1 MNFMATL
8 FLIGQIVLGIYFIH
22 AGLNHFRHLEMMTGY
37 AASKKMPSPKLSVV
51 VSGLMLLLG
60 GLGILFQ
67 TQLVWSYGPLVAFLV
82 LAAFMVHPYWKDAD
96 AGMKMANMVNFQKN
110 LALAAALFM
119 LLGLQG

>member
-37 AASKKMPSPKLSVV
+37 AASKKLPMPKLSVV

-67 TQLVWSYGPLVAFLV
+67 TQLVWSYGLLIAFLV
-82 LAAFMVHPYWKDAD
+82 LAAFFVHAFWRDQDPN
-96 AGMKMANMVNFQKN
+96 MKMGNMVNRPWVVG
-110 LALAAALFM
+110 LAWVGVRM
-119 LLGLQG
+119 WVEM